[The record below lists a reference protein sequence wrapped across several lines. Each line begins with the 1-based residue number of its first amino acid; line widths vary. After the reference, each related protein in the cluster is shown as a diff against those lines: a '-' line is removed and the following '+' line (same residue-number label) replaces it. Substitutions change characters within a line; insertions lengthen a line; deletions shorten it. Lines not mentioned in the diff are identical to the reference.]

1 MYTNREHSDDGTHA
15 DHKTMLSIETDL
27 RRALKKQVST
37 EKRAILKEMLHICE
51 KYREIK
57 LDQ

>member
-1 MYTNREHSDDGTHA
+1 MYTDREHSDDGAHA
-15 DHKTMLSIETDL
+15 DHKTMLSIEADL
-27 RRALKKQVST
+27 RKALKKLVST

-57 LDQ
+57 LDH